1 MEVVG
6 VQEVVQN
13 FELVLQDQV
22 DIVVQIV
29 VGVLEVVGV
38 VQVVE
43 VVEVVVEVVEVVVEV
58 VVCRAVF
65 PAVYAFAQFFSPL
78 RILNPT
84 KDMCLFFFRFELWS
98 GLWSALAHFGV
109 VLMFAVTVTKHKQ

>member
-13 FELVLQDQV
+13 FELVLQDHV
-22 DIVVQIV
+22 DIVVQI
-29 VGVLEVVGV
+29 VVGV